1 MKLYCPNCDKIRGRH
16 ETKKGLQCMSCKH
29 IQPVTSIKSEG
40 ITKMFGDNNESA
52 IASTSGNGSEILK
65 SGYNP
70 TQIKGTQKLR
80 SEFSLALDLD
90 PLEAKEGAIKE
101 YAAKHGKY
109 KAMAATVKRLSAEK
123 LGAAKAMH
131 QVYDSVLDHAQ
142 KATDL
147 ELEWQGSTQE
157 FLEAMS
163 PKLLDLE
170 VGQEQHSGF
179 TEYLD
184 TADRLLN
191 F

>member
-1 MKLYCPNCDKIRGRH
+1 
-16 ETKKGLQCMSCKH
+16 
-29 IQPVTSIKSEG
+29 
-40 ITKMFGDNNESA
+40 MFGENESA
-52 IASTSGNGSEILK
+52 ITSSSKGSEILK

-80 SEFSLALDLD
+80 TEFSQALDID
-90 PLEAKEGAIKE
+90 PEQAKEGAIKE
-101 YAAKHGKY
+101 FAQKHGKY
-109 KAMAATVKRLSAEK
+109 KAMAATVKRLSDEK
-123 LGAAKAMH
+123 LGAAKGIH
-131 QVYDSVLDHAQ
+131 QVYDVVLEHVE

-147 ELEWQGSTQE
+147 ELQWQGSTQD

-170 VGQEQHSGF
+170 VGQEQHNGF

-184 TADRLLN
+184 AADRMLQ

>member
-1 MKLYCPNCDKIRGRH
+1 
-16 ETKKGLQCMSCKH
+16 
-29 IQPVTSIKSEG
+29 
-40 ITKMFGDNNESA
+40 MFGD
-52 IASTSGNGSEILK
+52 ASEEITNTNGKGSEILK

-80 SEFSLALDLD
+80 GEFTQALDLD
-90 PLEAKEGAIKE
+90 PEQANVGTIKE

-109 KAMAATVKRLSAEK
+109 RAMAATVKRLSDEK
-123 LGAAKAMH
+123 LGAAKGMH
-131 QVYDSVLDHAQ
+131 QVYDAVLDHVE

-184 TADRLLN
+184 VADRLLK

>member
-1 MKLYCPNCDKIRGRH
+1 MKLYCPQCDKVRGQH
-16 ETKKGLQCMSCKH
+16 ETKRGLQCMSCKH
-29 IQPVTSIKSEG
+29 VQPVNSIKSEG
-40 ITKMFGDNNESA
+40 TTTMFGDKDDSSL
-52 IASTSGNGSEILK
+52 ASSSGKGSEILK

-70 TQIKGTQKLR
+70 TQIKGTEKLR
-80 SEFSLALDLD
+80 SEFSQALDLD
-90 PLEAKEGAIKE
+90 PEQAKEGTIKE
-101 YAAKHGKY
+101 FAKKHGKY
-109 KAMAATVKRLSAEK
+109 KAMAANVKRLSEEK
-123 LGAAKAMH
+123 LGAAKGMH
-131 QVYDSVLDHAQ
+131 QVYDAVLDHVQ

-184 TADRLLN
+184 TADRLLK

>member
-1 MKLYCPNCDKIRGRH
+1 
-16 ETKKGLQCMSCKH
+16 
-29 IQPVTSIKSEG
+29 
-40 ITKMFGDNNESA
+40 MFGD
-52 IASTSGNGSEILK
+52 ASSEITTSGKGSEKLK

-80 SEFSLALDLD
+80 GEFSQALDLD
-90 PLEAKEGAIKE
+90 PEQAKEGAIKE
-101 YAAKHGKY
+101 FAQKHGKY

-123 LGAAKAMH
+123 LGAAKGVH
-131 QVYDSVLDHAQ
+131 EVYDAVLEHAE

-147 ELEWQGSTQE
+147 ELQWQGSTQQ

-170 VGQEQHSGF
+170 VGQEQHAGF
-179 TEYLD
+179 TEFLD

>member
-1 MKLYCPNCDKIRGRH
+1 MKLYCPQCDKIRGQH
-16 ETKKGLQCMSCKH
+16 ETKRGLQCMSCKH
-29 IQPVTSIKSEG
+29 VQPVNSIKSIG
-40 ITKMFGDNNESA
+40 TTTMFGENNELT
-52 IASTSGNGSEILK
+52 ASTNNGSEILK

-80 SEFSLALDLD
+80 TEFSQALDLD
-90 PLEAKEGAIKE
+90 PEQAKKGVIKE
-101 YAAKHGKY
+101 YATKHGKY
-109 KAMAATVKRLSAEK
+109 KAMAATVKRLSDEK
-123 LGAAKAMH
+123 LGAAKGMH
-131 QVYDSVLDHAQ
+131 QVYDAVLEHVE

-170 VGQEQHSGF
+170 VGQEQHAGF
-179 TEYLD
+179 NEYLD
-184 TADRLLN
+184 VADRLLK